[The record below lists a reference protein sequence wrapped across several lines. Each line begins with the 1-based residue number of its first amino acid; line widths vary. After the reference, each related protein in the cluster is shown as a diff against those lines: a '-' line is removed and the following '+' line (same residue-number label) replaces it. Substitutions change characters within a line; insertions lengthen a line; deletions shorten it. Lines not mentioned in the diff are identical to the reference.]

1 MADEPTE
8 PPSTGAVD
16 ESTLV
21 PVDRDRRFVVR
32 LVLLLVVGTIVATF
46 LGAWRSDAL
55 LGSMLPNGM
64 LWMRVQDDD
73 GVVSYTVYRVKVT
86 RAK

>member
-21 PVDRDRRFVVR
+21 PVERDRRFVVR
-32 LVLLLVVGTIVATF
+32 LVLLLVVGAIVATF
-46 LGAWRSDAL
+46 LGAWVQRRAGACGHSL
-55 LGSMLPNGM
+55 LRPGESVIPPPAPS
-64 LWMRVQDDD
+64 R
-73 GVVSYTVYRVKVT
+73 
-86 RAK
+86 